1 MGNEESYQSVYEQVE
16 KIVGDFGL
24 DIFFN
29 NAGILYYGN
38 LYEVKSE
45 EIMESFKINAV
56 APLMLSKVNYI

>member
-1 MGNEESYQSVYEQVE
+1 MGNEESYQSVYDQVE

-24 DIFFN
+24 DILFN
-29 NAGILYYGN
+29 NAGILHYGN